1 MDARERLM
9 NYLDVKLERAKSEL
23 KLEDLTAPF
32 LVALFETS
40 PGEYAIN
47 EKEATDYFLDEKSK
61 DALVK
66 DLKEMC
72 KDPTLKGLAVCFDG
86 YSLLVDSDKED
97 AVPDNLADIKDT
109 ETALITFMYLR
120 DTSFN
125 RMLPYKRKNKLD
137 YWFGDNG
144 WMESPPRFEGRFAN
158 PFK

>member
-9 NYLDVKLERAKSEL
+9 NYTDVKLKRACSEL
-23 KLEDLTAPF
+23 KLKDLTAPF

-40 PGEYAIN
+40 PGKYTIE
-47 EKEATDYFLDEKSK
+47 EKEATDYFLNEEAK
-61 DALVK
+61 DALAK

-72 KDPTLKGLAVCFDG
+72 KDPSLKGLAVCFDG
-86 YSLLVDSDKED
+86 YSLDIDSDKVD
-97 AVPDNLADIKDT
+97 TVPDKLADVKEA

-120 DTSFN
+120 DGSYN
-125 RMLPYKRKNKLD
+125 RMMPYKRKSKLD

-144 WMESPPRFEGRFAN
+144 WLESPPIEGRFAN